1 MVLIQ
6 RILVGF
12 EALLERSM
20 FLTSMNDMFL
30 VQLSSIVSPP
40 DYQEQ
45 ERYVS
50 HQRRELS
57 RRKYTQ
63 APVTGLCSKS

>member
-1 MVLIQ
+1 M
-6 RILVGF
+6 
-12 EALLERSM
+12 SM
-20 FLTSMNDMFL
+20 FLTCMNDMFL